1 MRPFVNLF
9 FCLLPVLAFFGC
21 SDDCADSFSAS
32 DIVAY
37 RGVVNGQSVFTLTKP
52 GLADVITYTASGEV
66 LDSEKVKVG
75 QRVMLDYTPADGRAP
90 YTSGAVSVNGCYLI
104 SNGEMRTGRGDDLI
118 VENAEPV
125 FLQSVWLSESF
136 LNLNVKLPYDDEARL
151 LSLVLDLDS
160 PDPECPDLYLFHR
173 RQNDGQSFM
182 RRYYVSYDISR
193 LLAESSVKAFTLHL
207 DNSNLPTTVF
217 KIQIPVADE

>member
-1 MRPFVNLF
+1 MRLLINLL
-9 FCLLPVLAFFGC
+9 FCLLPVLAFVGC

-37 RGVVNGQSVFTLTKP
+37 RGVVSGRSVFTLTKP
-52 GLADVITYTASGEV
+52 GSADVITYTVSGEV

-90 YTSGAVSVNGCYLI
+90 YTSGVVRVNGCYLI
-104 SNGEMRTGRGDDLI
+104 SNAEMKTGRGDDLVI
-118 VENAEPV
+118 ENAEPV

-173 RQNDGQSFM
+173 RQDDGQSFM
-182 RRYYVSYDISR
+182 RRYYVSYDISQ
-193 LLAESSVKAFTLHL
+193 LLAEPSVKAFTLHL
-207 DNSNLPTTVF
+207 DNSNLPATAF
-217 KIQIPVADE
+217 KIQISGR

>member
-1 MRPFVNLF
+1 MRRLLNLVIF
-9 FCLLPVLAFFGC
+9 LMPVLAFVGC
-21 SDDCADSFSAS
+21 SDDPADSFSAS

-37 RGVVNGQSVFTLTKP
+37 RGVVSGQSVFTLTKP
-52 GLADVITYTASGEV
+52 GSSDVITYTTPGEV
-66 LDSEKVKVG
+66 LDPEKVKAG

-90 YTSGAVSVNGCYLI
+90 YTSGAVSVNRCYLI
-104 SNGEMRTGRGDDLI
+104 SNAEMQTGRGDALEI
-118 VENAEPV
+118 ENAEPV

-173 RQNDGQSFM
+173 RQDGAESFM

-193 LLAESSVKAFTLHL
+193 LLAEPTVKAFTLHL
-207 DNSNLPTTVF
+207 DNSNLPATAF
-217 KIQIPVADE
+217 RIQIPGR

>member
-1 MRPFVNLF
+1 M
-9 FCLLPVLAFFGC
+9 LPVLAFIGC
-21 SDDCADSFSAS
+21 SDEYADSFSAS

-52 GLADVITYTASGEV
+52 GSADVITYTVSGEV

-90 YTSGAVSVNGCYLI
+90 YTSGVVRVNGCYLI
-104 SNGEMRTGRGDDLI
+104 TNAEMLAERDEGLI
-118 VENAEPV
+118 IENAEPV

-160 PDPECPDLYLFHR
+160 PDSECPDLYLSHR
-173 RQNDGQSFM
+173 RQDDSQSFM

-193 LLAESSVKAFTLHL
+193 LLAEPSVKAFTLHL
-207 DNSNLPTTVF
+207 DNSNLPAMVF
-217 KIQIPVADE
+217 KIQIPGR

>member
-1 MRPFVNLF
+1 MRRLVNLF
-9 FCLLPVLAFFGC
+9 FYLLPVLAFIGC
-21 SDDCADSFSAS
+21 SDDYADSFSAS

-37 RGVVNGQSVFTLTKP
+37 RGVVSGKSVFTLTKP
-52 GLADVITYTASGEV
+52 GSADVITYTASGEV

-90 YTSGAVSVNGCYLI
+90 YTSGAVRVNGCYLI
-104 SNGEMRTGRGDDLI
+104 SNAEMLTGRGDGLVI
-118 VENAEPV
+118 ENPEPV

-173 RQNDGQSFM
+173 RQDDGQSFM
-182 RRYYVSYDISR
+182 RRYYVSYDISQ
-193 LLAESSVKAFTLHL
+193 LLAEPSVKAFTLHL
-207 DNSNLPTTVF
+207 DNSNLPATAF
-217 KIQIPVADE
+217 NIQIPGRW